1 MTTYSPAAEA
11 YVQSI
16 EAYVQSIGFTPQAI
30 AANFAVGADA
40 AMVMTAY
47 DAALASVT
55 VPAEPITTAAEL
67 DALPTGSVVLDKD
80 GDVWQ
85 EIAGR
90 WRLAG
95 CQGTQP
101 VAQVIGAPFTL
112 LAPASPPV
120 PAPVLLTDPD
130 DPRIKSGALVS
141 ITQSYGDDGESN
153 TYTRRICT
161 TSGWGVLGVRG
172 RIAEGQRALLL
183 AEAPDPDA
191 DVRVALNLASRD
203 HLDEMLANLREHGW
217 DVVKVARS

>member
-1 MTTYSPAAEA
+1 MTTHS
-11 YVQSI
+11 
-16 EAYVQSIGFTPQAI
+16 
-30 AANFAVGADA
+30 DA
-40 AMVMTAY
+40 AKEYASSRWQDDTIGWFEAAGDFDAGAAY
-47 DAALASVT
+47 DAPPLKAW
-55 VPAEPITTAAEL
+55 EREL
-67 DALPTGSVVLDKD
+67 L
-80 GDVWQ
+80 
-85 EIAGR
+85 
-90 WRLAG
+90 
-95 CQGTQP
+95 
-101 VAQVIGAPFTL
+101 GA
-112 LAPASPPV
+112 V

-203 HLDEMLANLREHGW
+203 NLDEMLANLREHGW